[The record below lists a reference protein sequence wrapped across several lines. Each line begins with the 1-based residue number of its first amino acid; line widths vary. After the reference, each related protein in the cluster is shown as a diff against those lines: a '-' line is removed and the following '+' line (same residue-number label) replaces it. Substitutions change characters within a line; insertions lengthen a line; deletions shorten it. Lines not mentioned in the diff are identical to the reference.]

1 MIRHL
6 SIDIETYSSVSIRD
20 AGLYKYV
27 QSGDFK
33 VLLFAYSFD
42 GEYPKIIDLAQ
53 GEHIPLDVQIAL
65 FSPEVIKHAY
75 NAAFEWYCLS
85 KHFQVRAQEK
95 WLSQWRCTM
104 VHGLYCGMIGGLGK
118 VGEALG
124 LPADKQKDRIG
135 SSLIQ
140 KFCVPGK
147 TGKPVSPEQ
156 EPEKW
161 ALFKKYCIQ
170 DVVTEMEVERRLS
183 AFPIPDT
190 VQAEWEQ
197 DMRVNAAGVRLDM
210 DLAEGAVAFSDAETA
225 GLLAQAKAVTGLS
238 NPNSPAQLKAWIGD
252 NLGEVPSSLS
262 KAAVEELLDREDL
275 PPKVRAALELR
286 QKLGKTSVSKYKAM
300 LDCVCPD
307 GRIRGLLQFYGA
319 SRTGRWAGRLVQM
332 QNLPRNYIEELDYAR
347 DLVKTGRVDELS
359 LVFGNVPDT
368 LSQLIRT
375 AFIPAEGHRFVVAD
389 FSAIEARV
397 IAWLAGEQWR
407 MQAFADGED
416 IYCASASRIYGVPVV
431 KHGENGH
438 LRQKGKIAELACIA
452 EGQLVLTNHGLVP
465 IEQVTTDDLL
475 WDGGGWV
482 KHDGVIYKGERE
494 VITYEGLT
502 ATPDHLVWIR
512 GESRPVHFGTAAA
525 CGAHLVQSGNG
536 RHAVRLGEDHR
547 PGEKVEQNME
557 QVLRPDRMQELWVG
571 TVDDSGKPYT
581 RNIKRL
587 SAVLSAEADP
597 EMAGQEAHS
606 SKAKM
611 RKSKRRRVCKLRRP
625 RHSLSISKRYG
636 CGTISDRGVR
646 ASGSGNGDRPDRRQR
661 GLCSGQYPLCDAHE
675 KQSKQAH
682 NSSDRVRPALLA
694 IQLHSYYPEAVE
706 RYDAGGNHS
715 GCRGRSDGAPEVL
728 ETDLRTARV
737 YDIRNAG
744 EHHRFTVSGKL
755 VHNCGYGGSVGAMKA
770 MGGANLTDE
779 ELKQIVDD
787 WRKASPNIPRLWYR
801 LENAAMD
808 AIRTG
813 APVMANGLVFRYEGT
828 PEGLRFLTVQL
839 PSGRKLFY
847 CNPFFAPN
855 RFGNDSIHYYGVN
868 TGSWGELETYGGKLT
883 ENVVQAIARDC
894 LAFAMK
900 NIKAAGYRIV
910 MHIHDE
916 VILDVP
922 EERADLDTVCKLM
935 CQPIPWAEGLLLNA
949 DGFVGDYYKKD

>member
-1 MIRHL
+1 MIRRL

-42 GEYPKIIDLAQ
+42 GEHPKIIDLAQ
-53 GEHIPLDVQIAL
+53 GEQIPLDVQIAL
-65 FSPEVIKHAY
+65 FSPEYEKHAY

-85 KHFQVRAQEK
+85 KHFRVRAQEK

-104 VHGLYCGMIGGLGK
+104 VHGLYCGLIGGLGK

-124 LPADKQKDRIG
+124 LPADKQKDKIG

-147 TGKPVSPEQ
+147 NGKPVSPAQ

-161 ALFKKYCIQ
+161 TLFKKYCIQ
-170 DVVTEMEVERRLS
+170 DVVTEMEVERRLL
-183 AFPIPDT
+183 AFPVPDT

-347 DLVKTGRVDELS
+347 DLVRTGRVDELA

-407 MQAFADGED
+407 MDAFAKGED

-438 LRQKGKIAELACIA
+438 LRQKGKIAELA
-452 EGQLVLTNHGLVP
+452 
-465 IEQVTTDDLL
+465 
-475 WDGGGWV
+475 
-482 KHDGVIYKGERE
+482 
-494 VITYEGLT
+494 
-502 ATPDHLVWIR
+502 
-512 GESRPVHFGTAAA
+512 
-525 CGAHLVQSGNG
+525 
-536 RHAVRLGEDHR
+536 
-547 PGEKVEQNME
+547 
-557 QVLRPDRMQELWVG
+557 
-571 TVDDSGKPYT
+571 
-581 RNIKRL
+581 
-587 SAVLSAEADP
+587 
-597 EMAGQEAHS
+597 
-606 SKAKM
+606 
-611 RKSKRRRVCKLRRP
+611 
-625 RHSLSISKRYG
+625 
-636 CGTISDRGVR
+636 
-646 ASGSGNGDRPDRRQR
+646 
-661 GLCSGQYPLCDAHE
+661 
-675 KQSKQAH
+675 
-682 NSSDRVRPALLA
+682 
-694 IQLHSYYPEAVE
+694 
-706 RYDAGGNHS
+706 
-715 GCRGRSDGAPEVL
+715 
-728 ETDLRTARV
+728 
-737 YDIRNAG
+737 
-744 EHHRFTVSGKL
+744 
-755 VHNCGYGGSVGAMKA
+755 CGYGGSVGAMKA

-813 APVMANGLVFRYEGT
+813 APVMANGLIFRYEGT
-828 PEGLRFLTVQL
+828 PEGLRFLTIQL

-894 LAFAMK
+894 LAAAMK
-900 NIKAAGYRIV
+900 NIEAAGYQIV

-916 VILDVP
+916 VILDAP
-922 EERADLDTVCKLM
+922 ADRADLDTVCGLM

>member
-1 MIRHL
+1 MRHM
-6 SIDIETYSSVSIRD
+6 SIDIETYSSVNIKD

-42 GEYPKIIDLAQ
+42 GSIPVVVDLAQ
-53 GEHIPLDVQIAL
+53 GEHIPSEVRMAL
-65 FSPEVIKHAY
+65 FSDDVIKHAY

-85 KHFQVRAQEK
+85 KYFGVNEPK
-95 WLSQWRCTM
+95 YWLRQWRCTM

-124 LPADKQKDRIG
+124 LPEDKKKQKIG

-147 TGKPVSPEQ
+147 NGKPVSPAQ

-170 DVVTEMEVERRLS
+170 DVVTEMEVESRLS
-183 AFPIPDT
+183 AFPVPDT
-190 VQAEWEQ
+190 VQREWEQ
-197 DMRVNAAGVRLDM
+197 DMRVNLAGVRLDM
-210 DLAEGAVAFSDAETA
+210 DLAEGAVAFSAAETDD
-225 GLLAQAKAVTGLS
+225 LMLQAKAITGLS
-238 NPNSPAQLKAWIGD
+238 NPNSPAQLKRWIAD
-252 NLGEVPSSLS
+252 QIGEMPTSLS
-262 KAAVEELLDREDL
+262 KAAVEELLSREDL
-275 PPKVRAALELR
+275 PPKVGAILELR
-286 QKLGKTSVSKYKAM
+286 QKLGKTSVSKYRAM

-407 MQAFADGED
+407 MDAFVKGED

-438 LRQKGKIAELACIA
+438 LRQKGKIAELAC
-452 EGQLVLTNHGLVP
+452 
-465 IEQVTTDDLL
+465 
-475 WDGGGWV
+475 
-482 KHDGVIYKGERE
+482 
-494 VITYEGLT
+494 
-502 ATPDHLVWIR
+502 
-512 GESRPVHFGTAAA
+512 
-525 CGAHLVQSGNG
+525 
-536 RHAVRLGEDHR
+536 
-547 PGEKVEQNME
+547 
-557 QVLRPDRMQELWVG
+557 
-571 TVDDSGKPYT
+571 
-581 RNIKRL
+581 
-587 SAVLSAEADP
+587 
-597 EMAGQEAHS
+597 
-606 SKAKM
+606 
-611 RKSKRRRVCKLRRP
+611 
-625 RHSLSISKRYG
+625 
-636 CGTISDRGVR
+636 
-646 ASGSGNGDRPDRRQR
+646 
-661 GLCSGQYPLCDAHE
+661 
-675 KQSKQAH
+675 
-682 NSSDRVRPALLA
+682 
-694 IQLHSYYPEAVE
+694 
-706 RYDAGGNHS
+706 
-715 GCRGRSDGAPEVL
+715 
-728 ETDLRTARV
+728 
-737 YDIRNAG
+737 
-744 EHHRFTVSGKL
+744 
-755 VHNCGYGGSVGAMKA
+755 GYGGSVGAMRA
-770 MGGANLTDE
+770 MGGTNMSDE

-787 WRKASPNIPRLWYR
+787 WRKASPNIVRLWYR

-828 PEGLRFLTVQL
+828 PEGLQFLTIQL

-868 TGSWGELETYGGKLT
+868 TGNWGELETYSGKLT

-900 NIKAAGYRIV
+900 NIEAAGYRIV

-922 EERADLDTVCKLM
+922 EERADLGEVCRIM
-935 CQPIPWAEGLLLNA
+935 CQTAPWATGLLLNA

>member
-1 MIRHL
+1 MRHM
-6 SIDIETYSSVSIRD
+6 SIDIETYSSISIRD
-20 AGLYKYV
+20 AGLYRYV

-42 GEYPKIIDLAQ
+42 GEYPNIIDLAQ
-53 GEHIPLDVQIAL
+53 GEQIPLDVQTAL

-85 KHFQVRAQEK
+85 KHFQVKASEK

-135 SSLIQ
+135 GSLIQ

-147 TGKPVSPEQ
+147 NGKPVSPAQ

-210 DLAEGAVAFSDAETA
+210 DLAEGAVAFSDAETD

-332 QNLPRNYIEELDYAR
+332 QNLPRNYIEGLDYAR

-375 AFIPAEGHRFVVAD
+375 AFIPADGHKFVVAD

-407 MQAFADGED
+407 MQAFANGED

-438 LRQKGKIAELACIA
+438 LRQKGKVAELA
-452 EGQLVLTNHGLVP
+452 
-465 IEQVTTDDLL
+465 
-475 WDGGGWV
+475 
-482 KHDGVIYKGERE
+482 
-494 VITYEGLT
+494 
-502 ATPDHLVWIR
+502 
-512 GESRPVHFGTAAA
+512 
-525 CGAHLVQSGNG
+525 
-536 RHAVRLGEDHR
+536 
-547 PGEKVEQNME
+547 
-557 QVLRPDRMQELWVG
+557 
-571 TVDDSGKPYT
+571 
-581 RNIKRL
+581 
-587 SAVLSAEADP
+587 
-597 EMAGQEAHS
+597 
-606 SKAKM
+606 
-611 RKSKRRRVCKLRRP
+611 
-625 RHSLSISKRYG
+625 
-636 CGTISDRGVR
+636 
-646 ASGSGNGDRPDRRQR
+646 
-661 GLCSGQYPLCDAHE
+661 
-675 KQSKQAH
+675 
-682 NSSDRVRPALLA
+682 
-694 IQLHSYYPEAVE
+694 
-706 RYDAGGNHS
+706 
-715 GCRGRSDGAPEVL
+715 
-728 ETDLRTARV
+728 
-737 YDIRNAG
+737 
-744 EHHRFTVSGKL
+744 
-755 VHNCGYGGSVGAMKA
+755 CGYGGSVGAMKA

-787 WRKASPNIPRLWYR
+787 WRKASPNIVRLWYR
-801 LENAAMD
+801 LENTAMD

-813 APVMANGLVFRYEGT
+813 VPVMANGLVFRYEGT
-828 PEGLRFLTVQL
+828 PEGLRFLTIQL

-847 CNPFFAPN
+847 CNPFFGLN
-855 RFGNDSIHYYGVN
+855 RFGNESIHYYGAN
-868 TGSWGELETYGGKLT
+868 TGKWAELETYGGKLT

-894 LAFAMK
+894 LA
-900 NIKAAGYRIV
+900 ITLQRIEAAGYAIV

-916 VILDVP
+916 AILDVP
-922 EERADLDTVCKLM
+922 ADKADLDAVCEIM
-935 CQPIPWAEGLLLNA
+935 RQPIPWAPGLLLNA
-949 DGFVGDYYKKD
+949 AGFVGDYYKKD

>member
-1 MIRHL
+1 VIRHL

-95 WLSQWRCTM
+95 WLRQWRCTM

-118 VGEALG
+118 VGEAMG

-135 SSLIQ
+135 GSLIQ

-147 TGKPVSPEQ
+147 TGKPVSPAQ

-161 ALFKKYCIQ
+161 ALFKKYCVQ

-407 MQAFADGED
+407 MQAFANGED

-438 LRQKGKIAELACIA
+438 LRQKGKIAELA
-452 EGQLVLTNHGLVP
+452 
-465 IEQVTTDDLL
+465 
-475 WDGGGWV
+475 
-482 KHDGVIYKGERE
+482 
-494 VITYEGLT
+494 
-502 ATPDHLVWIR
+502 
-512 GESRPVHFGTAAA
+512 
-525 CGAHLVQSGNG
+525 
-536 RHAVRLGEDHR
+536 
-547 PGEKVEQNME
+547 
-557 QVLRPDRMQELWVG
+557 
-571 TVDDSGKPYT
+571 
-581 RNIKRL
+581 
-587 SAVLSAEADP
+587 
-597 EMAGQEAHS
+597 
-606 SKAKM
+606 
-611 RKSKRRRVCKLRRP
+611 
-625 RHSLSISKRYG
+625 
-636 CGTISDRGVR
+636 
-646 ASGSGNGDRPDRRQR
+646 
-661 GLCSGQYPLCDAHE
+661 
-675 KQSKQAH
+675 
-682 NSSDRVRPALLA
+682 
-694 IQLHSYYPEAVE
+694 
-706 RYDAGGNHS
+706 
-715 GCRGRSDGAPEVL
+715 
-728 ETDLRTARV
+728 
-737 YDIRNAG
+737 
-744 EHHRFTVSGKL
+744 
-755 VHNCGYGGSVGAMKA
+755 CGYGGSVGAMKA

-847 CNPFFAPN
+847 CNPFFGTN
-855 RFGNDSIHYYGVN
+855 RFGNESLHYYGAN
-868 TGSWGELETYGGKLT
+868 TGNWCELETYGGKIT

-894 LAFAMK
+894 LAAAMK
-900 NIKAAGYRIV
+900 NIEAAGYQIV

-916 VILDVP
+916 VILDAP
-922 EERADLDTVCKLM
+922 ADRADLDTVCKLM
-935 CQPIPWAEGLLLNA
+935 CQPIPWAAGLLLNA
-949 DGFVGDYYKKD
+949 DGFVGGYYKKD

>member
-1 MIRHL
+1 M
-6 SIDIETYSSVSIRD
+6 SIDIETYSSISIRD

-42 GEYPKIIDLAQ
+42 GEMPKIIDLAQ
-53 GEHIPLDVQIAL
+53 GEQIPLDVQIAL
-65 FSPEVIKHAY
+65 FSPEVVKHAY

-135 SSLIQ
+135 GSLIQ

-147 TGKPVSPEQ
+147 NGKPVSPAQ

-252 NLGEVPSSLS
+252 NLGEVPTSLS

-438 LRQKGKIAELACIA
+438 LRQKGKIAELAC
-452 EGQLVLTNHGLVP
+452 
-465 IEQVTTDDLL
+465 
-475 WDGGGWV
+475 
-482 KHDGVIYKGERE
+482 
-494 VITYEGLT
+494 
-502 ATPDHLVWIR
+502 
-512 GESRPVHFGTAAA
+512 
-525 CGAHLVQSGNG
+525 
-536 RHAVRLGEDHR
+536 
-547 PGEKVEQNME
+547 
-557 QVLRPDRMQELWVG
+557 
-571 TVDDSGKPYT
+571 
-581 RNIKRL
+581 
-587 SAVLSAEADP
+587 
-597 EMAGQEAHS
+597 
-606 SKAKM
+606 
-611 RKSKRRRVCKLRRP
+611 
-625 RHSLSISKRYG
+625 
-636 CGTISDRGVR
+636 
-646 ASGSGNGDRPDRRQR
+646 
-661 GLCSGQYPLCDAHE
+661 
-675 KQSKQAH
+675 
-682 NSSDRVRPALLA
+682 
-694 IQLHSYYPEAVE
+694 
-706 RYDAGGNHS
+706 
-715 GCRGRSDGAPEVL
+715 
-728 ETDLRTARV
+728 
-737 YDIRNAG
+737 
-744 EHHRFTVSGKL
+744 
-755 VHNCGYGGSVGAMKA
+755 GYGGSVGAMKA

-828 PEGLRFLTVQL
+828 PEGLRFLTIQL

-847 CNPFFAPN
+847 CNPFFGTN
-855 RFGNDSIHYYGVN
+855 RFGNESLHYYGAN
-868 TGSWGELETYGGKLT
+868 TGNWCELETYGGKIT

-894 LAFAMK
+894 LAAAMK
-900 NIKAAGYRIV
+900 NIEAAGYQIV

-916 VILDVP
+916 VILDAP
-922 EERADLDTVCKLM
+922 ADRADLDTVCKLM

>member
-1 MIRHL
+1 MRNM

-42 GEYPKIIDLAQ
+42 GEMPKIIDLAQ
-53 GEHIPLDVQIAL
+53 GEQISLDVQIAL

-104 VHGLYCGMIGGLGK
+104 VHGLYCGLIGGLGK

-124 LPADKQKDRIG
+124 LPADKQKDKIG

-147 TGKPVSPEQ
+147 NGKPVTPMQ

-161 ALFKKYCIQ
+161 QLFKKYCVQ

-183 AFPIPDT
+183 AFPVPDF

-197 DMRVNAAGVRLDM
+197 DMRVNLAGVRLDM
-210 DLAEGAVAFSDAETA
+210 DLAEGAKAYADAELA
-225 GLLAQAKAVTGLS
+225 GLKEQFTAITGV
-238 NPNSPAQLKAWIGD
+238 NPKSPVQVKAW
-252 NLGEVPSSLS
+252 LS
-262 KAAVEELLDREDL
+262 DQLAEEITSTNKATVEELLEREEL
-275 PPKVRAALELR
+275 PLKVRKALELKQR
-286 QKLGKTSVSKYKAM
+286 LGKTSVSKYTAM
-300 LDCVCPD
+300 LNCVCRD

-375 AFIPAEGHRFVVAD
+375 AFIPAERHRFVVAD

-407 MQAFADGED
+407 MDAFAKGED

-438 LRQKGKIAELACIA
+438 LRQKGKIAELAC
-452 EGQLVLTNHGLVP
+452 
-465 IEQVTTDDLL
+465 
-475 WDGGGWV
+475 
-482 KHDGVIYKGERE
+482 
-494 VITYEGLT
+494 
-502 ATPDHLVWIR
+502 
-512 GESRPVHFGTAAA
+512 
-525 CGAHLVQSGNG
+525 
-536 RHAVRLGEDHR
+536 
-547 PGEKVEQNME
+547 
-557 QVLRPDRMQELWVG
+557 
-571 TVDDSGKPYT
+571 
-581 RNIKRL
+581 
-587 SAVLSAEADP
+587 
-597 EMAGQEAHS
+597 
-606 SKAKM
+606 
-611 RKSKRRRVCKLRRP
+611 
-625 RHSLSISKRYG
+625 
-636 CGTISDRGVR
+636 
-646 ASGSGNGDRPDRRQR
+646 
-661 GLCSGQYPLCDAHE
+661 
-675 KQSKQAH
+675 
-682 NSSDRVRPALLA
+682 
-694 IQLHSYYPEAVE
+694 
-706 RYDAGGNHS
+706 
-715 GCRGRSDGAPEVL
+715 
-728 ETDLRTARV
+728 
-737 YDIRNAG
+737 
-744 EHHRFTVSGKL
+744 
-755 VHNCGYGGSVGAMKA
+755 GYGGSVGAMKA

-787 WRKASPNIPRLWYR
+787 WRRASPHIVRLWYQIQD
-801 LENAAMD
+801 AAMETL
-808 AIRTG
+808 RTG
-813 APVMANGLVFRYEGT
+813 QATSTHGLIFRYEGT
-828 PEGLRFLTVQL
+828 AEGLRFLTIQL

-847 CNPFFAPN
+847 ANPFFGLD
-855 RFGNDSIHYYGVN
+855 RFGKDNIHYYGVN
-868 TGSWGELETYGGKLT
+868 TSNWKELDTWGGKLT

-894 LAFAMK
+894 LAVAMK
-900 NIKAAGYRIV
+900 NIEAAGYQIV

-922 EERADLDTVCKLM
+922 VERADLDVVCKLM

>member
-1 MIRHL
+1 M

-27 QSGDFK
+27 QSGDFQ

-42 GEYPKIIDLAQ
+42 GEEPKIVDLGQ

-65 FSPEVIKHAY
+65 FSPEVVKHAY

-85 KHFQVRAQEK
+85 KHFQVRSQEK

-104 VHGLYCGMIGGLGK
+104 VHGLYCGLIGGLGK

-124 LPADKQKDRIG
+124 LPKDKQKDKIG

-147 TGKPVSPEQ
+147 NGKPVSPAQ

-161 ALFKKYCIQ
+161 QLFKQYCIQ

-183 AFPIPDT
+183 TLPVPDQ

-225 GLLAQAKAVTGLS
+225 ALLAQAKAVTGLK
-238 NPNSPAQLKAWIGD
+238 NPNSPAQLKTWLGD
-252 NLGEVPSSLS
+252 NLGEVPASLS
-262 KAAVEELLDREDL
+262 KAAVEELLERNDL
-275 PPKVRAALELR
+275 PPKVRKALELR

-332 QNLPRNYIEELDYAR
+332 QNLPRNYIPELDFAR
-347 DLVKTGRVDELS
+347 ELVKTGRVDELS

-375 AFIPAEGHRFVVAD
+375 AFIPAEGHKFVVAD

-397 IAWLAGEQWR
+397 IAWLAGETWR
-407 MQAFADGED
+407 MQAFAKGED
-416 IYCASASRIYGVPVV
+416 IYCASASHIFGVPVV

-438 LRQKGKIAELACIA
+438 LRQKGKIAELAC
-452 EGQLVLTNHGLVP
+452 
-465 IEQVTTDDLL
+465 
-475 WDGGGWV
+475 
-482 KHDGVIYKGERE
+482 
-494 VITYEGLT
+494 
-502 ATPDHLVWIR
+502 
-512 GESRPVHFGTAAA
+512 
-525 CGAHLVQSGNG
+525 
-536 RHAVRLGEDHR
+536 
-547 PGEKVEQNME
+547 
-557 QVLRPDRMQELWVG
+557 
-571 TVDDSGKPYT
+571 
-581 RNIKRL
+581 
-587 SAVLSAEADP
+587 
-597 EMAGQEAHS
+597 
-606 SKAKM
+606 
-611 RKSKRRRVCKLRRP
+611 
-625 RHSLSISKRYG
+625 
-636 CGTISDRGVR
+636 
-646 ASGSGNGDRPDRRQR
+646 
-661 GLCSGQYPLCDAHE
+661 
-675 KQSKQAH
+675 
-682 NSSDRVRPALLA
+682 
-694 IQLHSYYPEAVE
+694 
-706 RYDAGGNHS
+706 
-715 GCRGRSDGAPEVL
+715 
-728 ETDLRTARV
+728 
-737 YDIRNAG
+737 
-744 EHHRFTVSGKL
+744 
-755 VHNCGYGGSVGAMKA
+755 GYGGSVGAMKA
-770 MGGANLTDE
+770 MGGSELPDA

-787 WRKASPNIPRLWYR
+787 WRKASPHIVRLWYQ
-801 LENAAMD
+801 LENAAME
-808 AIRTG
+808 AVRSGRPIG
-813 APVMANGLVFRYEGT
+813 AAGLVFRHEQT
-828 PEGLRFLTVQL
+828 PEGLRFLTIQL

-847 CNPFFAPN
+847 CNPFFGLN
-855 RFGNDSIHYYGVN
+855 RFGNESIHYYGVR
-868 TGSWGELETYGGKLT
+868 TGNWVELETYSGKLT

-894 LAFAMK
+894 LAVAMK
-900 NIKAAGYRIV
+900 NIEAAGYQIV

-922 EERADLDTVCKLM
+922 AERADLDTVCKLM

-949 DGFVGDYYKKD
+949 DGFVGDYYKKE

>member
-1 MIRHL
+1 MIRRL

-42 GEYPKIIDLAQ
+42 GEHPKIIDLAQ
-53 GEHIPLDVQIAL
+53 GEQIPLDVQIAL
-65 FSPEVIKHAY
+65 FSPEYEKHAY

-85 KHFQVRAQEK
+85 KHFRVRAQEK

-104 VHGLYCGMIGGLGK
+104 VHGLYCGLIGGLGK

-124 LPADKQKDRIG
+124 LPADKQKDKIG

-147 TGKPVSPEQ
+147 NGKPVSPAQ

-183 AFPIPDT
+183 AFPVPDT

-347 DLVKTGRVDELS
+347 DLVRTGRVDELA

-407 MQAFADGED
+407 MNAFAKGED
-416 IYCASASRIYGVPVV
+416 IYCASASRIYGVPVI

-438 LRQKGKIAELACIA
+438 LRQKGKIAELA
-452 EGQLVLTNHGLVP
+452 
-465 IEQVTTDDLL
+465 
-475 WDGGGWV
+475 
-482 KHDGVIYKGERE
+482 
-494 VITYEGLT
+494 
-502 ATPDHLVWIR
+502 
-512 GESRPVHFGTAAA
+512 
-525 CGAHLVQSGNG
+525 
-536 RHAVRLGEDHR
+536 
-547 PGEKVEQNME
+547 
-557 QVLRPDRMQELWVG
+557 
-571 TVDDSGKPYT
+571 
-581 RNIKRL
+581 
-587 SAVLSAEADP
+587 
-597 EMAGQEAHS
+597 
-606 SKAKM
+606 
-611 RKSKRRRVCKLRRP
+611 
-625 RHSLSISKRYG
+625 
-636 CGTISDRGVR
+636 
-646 ASGSGNGDRPDRRQR
+646 
-661 GLCSGQYPLCDAHE
+661 
-675 KQSKQAH
+675 
-682 NSSDRVRPALLA
+682 
-694 IQLHSYYPEAVE
+694 
-706 RYDAGGNHS
+706 
-715 GCRGRSDGAPEVL
+715 
-728 ETDLRTARV
+728 
-737 YDIRNAG
+737 
-744 EHHRFTVSGKL
+744 
-755 VHNCGYGGSVGAMKA
+755 CGYGGSVGAMKA

-813 APVMANGLVFRYEGT
+813 APVMANGLIFRYEGT
-828 PEGLRFLTVQL
+828 PAGLRFLTIQL

-847 CNPFFAPN
+847 ANPFFAPN

-894 LAFAMK
+894 LAAAMK
-900 NIKAAGYRIV
+900 NIEAAGYQIV

-916 VILDVP
+916 VILDAP
-922 EERADLDTVCKLM
+922 ADRADLDTVCGLM

>member
-147 TGKPVSPEQ
+147 TGKPVSPAQ

-407 MQAFADGED
+407 MQAFANGED

-438 LRQKGKIAELACIA
+438 LRQKGKIAELA
-452 EGQLVLTNHGLVP
+452 
-465 IEQVTTDDLL
+465 
-475 WDGGGWV
+475 
-482 KHDGVIYKGERE
+482 
-494 VITYEGLT
+494 
-502 ATPDHLVWIR
+502 
-512 GESRPVHFGTAAA
+512 
-525 CGAHLVQSGNG
+525 
-536 RHAVRLGEDHR
+536 
-547 PGEKVEQNME
+547 
-557 QVLRPDRMQELWVG
+557 
-571 TVDDSGKPYT
+571 
-581 RNIKRL
+581 
-587 SAVLSAEADP
+587 
-597 EMAGQEAHS
+597 
-606 SKAKM
+606 
-611 RKSKRRRVCKLRRP
+611 
-625 RHSLSISKRYG
+625 
-636 CGTISDRGVR
+636 
-646 ASGSGNGDRPDRRQR
+646 
-661 GLCSGQYPLCDAHE
+661 
-675 KQSKQAH
+675 
-682 NSSDRVRPALLA
+682 
-694 IQLHSYYPEAVE
+694 
-706 RYDAGGNHS
+706 
-715 GCRGRSDGAPEVL
+715 
-728 ETDLRTARV
+728 
-737 YDIRNAG
+737 
-744 EHHRFTVSGKL
+744 
-755 VHNCGYGGSVGAMKA
+755 CGYGGSVGAMKA

-828 PEGLRFLTVQL
+828 PEGLRFLTIQL

-847 CNPFFAPN
+847 CNPFFGTN
-855 RFGNDSIHYYGVN
+855 RFGNESLHYYGAN
-868 TGSWGELETYGGKLT
+868 TGNWCELETYGGKIT

-894 LAFAMK
+894 LAAAMK
-900 NIKAAGYRIV
+900 NIEAAGYQIV

-922 EERADLDTVCKLM
+922 AERADLDAVCKIM
-935 CQPIPWAEGLLLNA
+935 CQTPPWAEGLLLNA
-949 DGFVGDYYKKD
+949 DGFVGAYYKKD

>member
-135 SSLIQ
+135 GSLIQ

-147 TGKPVSPEQ
+147 TGKPVSPAQ

-300 LDCVCPD
+300 LACVCPD

-407 MQAFADGED
+407 MQAFANGED

-438 LRQKGKIAELACIA
+438 LRQKGKIAELA
-452 EGQLVLTNHGLVP
+452 
-465 IEQVTTDDLL
+465 
-475 WDGGGWV
+475 
-482 KHDGVIYKGERE
+482 
-494 VITYEGLT
+494 
-502 ATPDHLVWIR
+502 
-512 GESRPVHFGTAAA
+512 
-525 CGAHLVQSGNG
+525 
-536 RHAVRLGEDHR
+536 
-547 PGEKVEQNME
+547 
-557 QVLRPDRMQELWVG
+557 
-571 TVDDSGKPYT
+571 
-581 RNIKRL
+581 
-587 SAVLSAEADP
+587 
-597 EMAGQEAHS
+597 
-606 SKAKM
+606 
-611 RKSKRRRVCKLRRP
+611 
-625 RHSLSISKRYG
+625 
-636 CGTISDRGVR
+636 
-646 ASGSGNGDRPDRRQR
+646 
-661 GLCSGQYPLCDAHE
+661 
-675 KQSKQAH
+675 
-682 NSSDRVRPALLA
+682 
-694 IQLHSYYPEAVE
+694 
-706 RYDAGGNHS
+706 
-715 GCRGRSDGAPEVL
+715 
-728 ETDLRTARV
+728 
-737 YDIRNAG
+737 
-744 EHHRFTVSGKL
+744 
-755 VHNCGYGGSVGAMKA
+755 CGYGGSVGAMKA

-828 PEGLRFLTVQL
+828 PEGLRFLTIQL

-847 CNPFFAPN
+847 CNPFFGTN
-855 RFGNDSIHYYGVN
+855 RFGNESLHYYGAN
-868 TGSWGELETYGGKLT
+868 TGNWCELETYGGKIT

-894 LAFAMK
+894 LAAAMK
-900 NIKAAGYRIV
+900 NIEAAGYQIV

-916 VILDVP
+916 VILDAP
-922 EERADLDTVCKLM
+922 ADRADLDTVCKLM

>member
-1 MIRHL
+1 M
-6 SIDIETYSSVSIRD
+6 SIDIETYSSVNIKD
-20 AGLYKYV
+20 AGLYRYV

-53 GEHIPLDVQIAL
+53 GEQIPLDVQIAL
-65 FSPEVIKHAY
+65 FSPDVIKHAY

-95 WLSQWRCTM
+95 WLCQWRCTM
-104 VHGLYCGMIGGLGK
+104 VHGLYCGLIGGLGK
-118 VGEALG
+118 IGEALG

-147 TGKPVSPEQ
+147 NGKPVTPAQ

-161 ALFKKYCIQ
+161 ALFKKYCVQ

-197 DMRVNAAGVRLDM
+197 DMRINATGVRLDM
-210 DLAEGAVAFSDAETA
+210 DLAEGAKAYADAELE
-225 GLLAQAKAVTGLS
+225 GLKTQFQALTGV
-238 NPNSPAQLKAWIGD
+238 NPKSPAQVKAWLSD
-252 NLGEVPSSLS
+252 QLGEEISSTN
-262 KAAVEELLDREDL
+262 KATVEELLEREDL
-275 PPKVRAALELR
+275 PLKVRKALELR
-286 QKLGKTSVSKYKAM
+286 QRLGKTSVSKYKAM
-300 LDCVCPD
+300 LKCVCPD

-347 DLVKTGRVDELS
+347 DLVKTGRVEELA

-407 MQAFADGED
+407 MQAFANGED

-438 LRQKGKIAELACIA
+438 LRQKGKIAELAC
-452 EGQLVLTNHGLVP
+452 
-465 IEQVTTDDLL
+465 
-475 WDGGGWV
+475 
-482 KHDGVIYKGERE
+482 
-494 VITYEGLT
+494 
-502 ATPDHLVWIR
+502 
-512 GESRPVHFGTAAA
+512 
-525 CGAHLVQSGNG
+525 
-536 RHAVRLGEDHR
+536 
-547 PGEKVEQNME
+547 
-557 QVLRPDRMQELWVG
+557 
-571 TVDDSGKPYT
+571 
-581 RNIKRL
+581 
-587 SAVLSAEADP
+587 
-597 EMAGQEAHS
+597 
-606 SKAKM
+606 
-611 RKSKRRRVCKLRRP
+611 
-625 RHSLSISKRYG
+625 
-636 CGTISDRGVR
+636 
-646 ASGSGNGDRPDRRQR
+646 
-661 GLCSGQYPLCDAHE
+661 
-675 KQSKQAH
+675 
-682 NSSDRVRPALLA
+682 
-694 IQLHSYYPEAVE
+694 
-706 RYDAGGNHS
+706 
-715 GCRGRSDGAPEVL
+715 
-728 ETDLRTARV
+728 
-737 YDIRNAG
+737 
-744 EHHRFTVSGKL
+744 
-755 VHNCGYGGSVGAMKA
+755 GYGGSVGAMKA

-787 WRKASPNIPRLWYR
+787 WRKASPNIVRLWYQ
-801 LENAAMD
+801 LEQAAMD

-813 APVMANGLVFRYEGT
+813 QAVGAHGLFFRYELAETAPTFAEGIGRQMPAGAPRT
-828 PEGLRFLTVQL
+828 EGLRFLTIRL

-847 CNPFFAPN
+847 CNPFFGLN
-855 RFGNDSIHYYGVN
+855 RFGNESLHYWGAN
-868 TGSWGELETYGGKLT
+868 TGNWRELETYGGKIT

-894 LAFAMK
+894 LAAAMK
-900 NIKAAGYRIV
+900 NIEAAGYQIV

-916 VILDVP
+916 VILDAP
-922 EERADLDTVCKLM
+922 ADRADLDTVCKLM
-935 CQPIPWAEGLLLNA
+935 CQPIPWAAGLLLNA

>member
-1 MIRHL
+1 MRHM

-42 GEYPKIIDLAQ
+42 GEVPKIVDLEQ

-65 FSPEVIKHAY
+65 FSPEVVKHAY

-95 WLSQWRCTM
+95 WLNQWRCTM

-135 SSLIQ
+135 GSLIQ

-147 TGKPVSPEQ
+147 NGKPVSPAQ

-183 AFPIPDT
+183 AFPVPDF

-210 DLAEGAVAFSDAETA
+210 DLAEGAIAFSDAETA
-225 GLLAQAKAVTGLS
+225 DLIAQAKALTGLS
-238 NPNSPAQLKAWIGD
+238 NPNSPAQLKSWIGD
-252 NLGEVPSSLS
+252 NLGEIPTSLS
-262 KAAVEELLDREDL
+262 KAAVEELLEREDL
-275 PPKVRAALELR
+275 PPKVKAVLELR

-300 LDCVCPD
+300 IDCVCQD

-332 QNLPRNYIEELDYAR
+332 QNLPRNYIAELDYAR
-347 DLVKTGRVDELS
+347 DLVKTRRVQELS
-359 LVFGNVPDT
+359 FVFGNVPDT

-397 IAWLAGEQWR
+397 IAWLAGETWR
-407 MQAFADGED
+407 MQAFAKGED
-416 IYCASASRIYGVPVV
+416 IYCASASHIFGVPVV

-452 EGQLVLTNHGLVP
+452 EGQLVLTNHGLIP
-465 IEQVTTDDLL
+465 IENVRTYDML
-475 WDGGGWV
+475 WDGENWV
-482 KHDGVIYKGERE
+482 HHDGVIYKGRRR

-502 ATPDHLVWIR
+502 ATPDHLVWVD
-512 GESRPVHFGTAAA
+512 GESEPIQFGAAAA

-536 RHAVRLGEDHR
+536 GKAVRLGKDHK
-547 PGEKVEQNME
+547 PGEKVERDVE
-557 QVLRPDRMQELWVG
+557 SVLRPYRMHELWFCK
-571 TVDDSGKPYT
+571 VDASGKPDT
-581 RNIKRL
+581 GTLQRL
-587 SAVLSAEADP
+587 PEVLPTFTNPKMAE
-597 EMAGQEAHS
+597 QETHGR
-606 SKAKM
+606 KAKV
-611 RKSKRRRVCKLRRP
+611 RKCKRSRVLKLRKK
-625 RHSLSISKRYG
+625 RHKIQV
-636 CGTISDRGVR
+636 SDRN
-646 ASGSGNGDRPDRRQR
+646 GSWVVFDQNIRIAGSVDGNRQDRRQR
-661 GLCSGQYPLCDAHE
+661 GLCTWEYPICDSHG

-682 NSSDRVRPALLA
+682 NGSDRVRPAVLALL
-694 IQLHSYYPEAVE
+694 LPDCYSEAVE
-706 RYDAGGNHS
+706 RLNERRNHS
-715 GCRGRSDGAPEVL
+715 GRGGRSDGAPEML
-728 ETDLRTARV
+728 EADFREARV

-755 VHNCGYGGSVGAMKA
+755 VHNCGYGGSVSAMKA
-770 MGGANLTDE
+770 MGGSELPDA

-787 WRKASPNIPRLWYR
+787 WRRASPHIVRLWYQ

-808 AIRTG
+808 TIRTG
-813 APVMANGLVFRYEGT
+813 RPLGAAGLIFRHEQT
-828 PEGLRFLTVQL
+828 PEGLRFLTIRI

-855 RFGNDSIHYYGVN
+855 RFGNESIHYYGVR
-868 TGSWGELETYGGKLT
+868 TGNWAELETYGGKLT

-894 LAFAMK
+894 LAVAMK
-900 NIKAAGYRIV
+900 NIEAAGYQIV

-916 VILDVP
+916 VILDAP
-922 EERADLDTVCKLM
+922 ADRADLDTVCKLM

>member
-1 MIRHL
+1 MQHM
-6 SIDIETYSSVSIRD
+6 SIDIETYSSVNIKD
-20 AGLYKYV
+20 AGLYRYV

-42 GEYPKIIDLAQ
+42 GEHPKIIDLAQ
-53 GEHIPLDVQIAL
+53 GEQIPLDVQIAL

-95 WLSQWRCTM
+95 WLCQWRCTM
-104 VHGLYCGMIGGLGK
+104 VHGLYCGLIGGLGK
-118 VGEALG
+118 IGEALG

-147 TGKPVSPEQ
+147 NGKPVSPAQ

-161 ALFKKYCIQ
+161 ALFKKYCMQ
-170 DVVTEMEVERRLS
+170 DVVTEMEVEHRLS

-197 DMRVNAAGVRLDM
+197 DMRINATGVRLDM
-210 DLAEGAVAFSDAETA
+210 DLAEGAKAYADAELE
-225 GLLAQAKAVTGLS
+225 GLKTQFQALS
-238 NPNSPAQLKAWIGD
+238 GVNPKSPAQVKAWLTEQ
-252 NLGEVPSSLS
+252 LGEEISSTN
-262 KAAVEELLDREDL
+262 KATVEELLEREDL
-275 PPKVRAALELR
+275 PLKVRKALELR
-286 QKLGKTSVSKYKAM
+286 QRLGKTSVSKYKAM
-300 LDCVCPD
+300 LECVCPD

-347 DLVKTGRVDELS
+347 DLVKTGRVEELA

-407 MQAFADGED
+407 MQAFANGED

-438 LRQKGKIAELACIA
+438 LRQKGKIAELAC
-452 EGQLVLTNHGLVP
+452 
-465 IEQVTTDDLL
+465 
-475 WDGGGWV
+475 
-482 KHDGVIYKGERE
+482 
-494 VITYEGLT
+494 
-502 ATPDHLVWIR
+502 
-512 GESRPVHFGTAAA
+512 
-525 CGAHLVQSGNG
+525 
-536 RHAVRLGEDHR
+536 
-547 PGEKVEQNME
+547 
-557 QVLRPDRMQELWVG
+557 
-571 TVDDSGKPYT
+571 
-581 RNIKRL
+581 
-587 SAVLSAEADP
+587 
-597 EMAGQEAHS
+597 
-606 SKAKM
+606 
-611 RKSKRRRVCKLRRP
+611 
-625 RHSLSISKRYG
+625 
-636 CGTISDRGVR
+636 
-646 ASGSGNGDRPDRRQR
+646 
-661 GLCSGQYPLCDAHE
+661 
-675 KQSKQAH
+675 
-682 NSSDRVRPALLA
+682 
-694 IQLHSYYPEAVE
+694 
-706 RYDAGGNHS
+706 
-715 GCRGRSDGAPEVL
+715 
-728 ETDLRTARV
+728 
-737 YDIRNAG
+737 
-744 EHHRFTVSGKL
+744 
-755 VHNCGYGGSVGAMKA
+755 GYGGSVGAMKA

-787 WRKASPNIPRLWYR
+787 WRKASPNIVRLWYQ
-801 LENAAMD
+801 LEQAAMD

-813 APVMANGLVFRYEGT
+813 PAVGAHGLFFRYELAETAPTFAEGIGRQMPAGAPRT
-828 PEGLRFLTVQL
+828 EGLRFLTIRL

-847 CNPFFAPN
+847 CNPFFGLN
-855 RFGNDSIHYYGVN
+855 RFGNESLHYWGAN
-868 TGSWGELETYGGKLT
+868 TGNWRELETYGGKIT

-894 LAFAMK
+894 LAAAMK
-900 NIKAAGYRIV
+900 NIEAAGYQIV

-916 VILDVP
+916 VILDAP
-922 EERADLDTVCKLM
+922 ADRADLDTVCKLM
-935 CQPIPWAEGLLLNA
+935 CQPIPWAAGLLLNA

>member
-1 MIRHL
+1 MRHM
-6 SIDIETYSSVSIRD
+6 SIDIETYSSVNIKD

-33 VLLFAYSFD
+33 VLLFAYSFG
-42 GEYPKIIDLAQ
+42 GEPPRAGVAQCAEGAKGNGVHVVDLAQ
-53 GEHIPLDVQIAL
+53 GEQIPLDIQIAL

-104 VHGLYCGMIGGLGK
+104 VHGLYCGMIGGLAK
-118 VGEALG
+118 IGEALG
-124 LPADKQKDRIG
+124 LPADKQKDKIG
-135 SSLIQ
+135 GSLIQ

-147 TGKPVSPEQ
+147 TGKPVSPAQ

-161 ALFKKYCIQ
+161 ALFKKYCVQ

-183 AFPIPDT
+183 AFPVPDF
-190 VQAEWEQ
+190 VQKEWEQ

-210 DLAEGAVAFSDAETA
+210 DLAEGAVAFSDAETV

-332 QNLPRNYIEELDYAR
+332 QNLPRNYIAELDYAR

-397 IAWLAGEQWR
+397 IAWLAGEDWR
-407 MQAFADGED
+407 MEVFRTHGK
-416 IYCASASRIYGVPVV
+416 IYEASASAMFGVPIE
-431 KHGENGH
+431 KIKKGNPEYA
-438 LRQKGKIAELACIA
+438 LRAKGKVAELALGYNGAAGALINMGA
-452 EGQLVLTNHGLVP
+452 L
-465 IEQVTTDDLL
+465 
-475 WDGGGWV
+475 
-482 KHDGVIYKGERE
+482 KM
-494 VITYEGLT
+494 GLT
-502 ATPDHLVWIR
+502 EEELPDIVRRWRQANPNI
-512 GESRPVHFGTAAA
+512 
-525 CGAHLVQSGNG
+525 
-536 RHAVRLGEDHR
+536 VRL
-547 PGEKVEQNME
+547 
-557 QVLRPDRMQELWVG
+557 W
-571 TVDDSGKPYT
+571 
-581 RNIKRL
+581 
-587 SAVLSAEADP
+587 
-597 EMAGQEAHS
+597 
-606 SKAKM
+606 
-611 RKSKRRRVCKLRRP
+611 
-625 RHSLSISKRYG
+625 HSLE
-636 CGTISDRGVR
+636 D
-646 ASGSGNGDRPDRRQR
+646 
-661 GLCSGQYPLCDAHE
+661 
-675 KQSKQAH
+675 
-682 NSSDRVRPALLA
+682 
-694 IQLHSYYPEAVE
+694 
-706 RYDAGGNHS
+706 
-715 GCRGRSDGAPEVL
+715 
-728 ETDLRTARV
+728 
-737 YDIRNAG
+737 
-744 EHHRFTVSGKL
+744 
-755 VHNCGYGGSVGAMKA
+755 
-770 MGGANLTDE
+770 
-779 ELKQIVDD
+779 
-787 WRKASPNIPRLWYR
+787 
-801 LENAAMD
+801 AAMQ

-813 APVMANGLVFRYEGT
+813 HPVGVKNLIFRYEGDYS
-828 PEGLRFLTVQL
+828 GDLRFLTIEL

-847 CNPFFAPN
+847 ANPFFGLN

-894 LAFAMK
+894 LAFALK
-900 NIKAAGYRIV
+900 NIEAAGYRIV

-935 CQPIPWAEGLLLNA
+935 CKMPKWAEGLLLTA
-949 DGFVGDYYKKD
+949 DGFVGNYYKKD

>member
-1 MIRHL
+1 MRHM
-6 SIDIETYSSVSIRD
+6 SIDIETYSSVNIKD

-53 GEHIPLDVQIAL
+53 GEQIPLDVQIAL
-65 FSPEVIKHAY
+65 FSPDVIKHAY

-95 WLSQWRCTM
+95 WLCQWRCTM
-104 VHGLYCGMIGGLGK
+104 VHGLYCGLIGGLGK
-118 VGEALG
+118 IGEALG

-147 TGKPVSPEQ
+147 TGKPVSPAQ

-161 ALFKKYCIQ
+161 HLFKQYCVQ
-170 DVVTEMEVERRLS
+170 DVVTEMAVEQRLA
-183 AFPIPDT
+183 AFPVPDF
-190 VQAEWEQ
+190 VQREWEQ
-197 DMRVNAAGVRLDM
+197 DMRVNATGVRLDM
-210 DLAEGAVAFSDAETA
+210 DLAEGAVAFSDAETD
-225 GLLAQAKAVTGLS
+225 GLLAQAQAVTGLK
-238 NPNSPAQLKAWIGD
+238 NPNSPAQLKRWLSD
-252 NLGEVPSSLS
+252 QLGEEITSLS
-262 KAAVEELLDREDL
+262 KAAVEELLEREDL
-275 PPKVRAALELR
+275 PLKVRKALELR
-286 QKLGKTSVSKYKAM
+286 QRLGKTSVSKYKAM
-300 LDCVCPD
+300 LECVCPD

-347 DLVKTGRVDELS
+347 ELVKTGRVEELA
-359 LVFGNVPDT
+359 LVFGNVPGI

-407 MQAFADGED
+407 MQAFANGED

-438 LRQKGKIAELACIA
+438 LRQKGKIAELAC
-452 EGQLVLTNHGLVP
+452 G
-465 IEQVTTDDLL
+465 
-475 WDGGGWV
+475 
-482 KHDGVIYKGERE
+482 
-494 VITYEGLT
+494 YE
-502 ATPDHLVWIR
+502 
-512 GESRPVHFGTAAA
+512 
-525 CGAHLVQSGNG
+525 
-536 RHAVRLGEDHR
+536 
-547 PGEKVEQNME
+547 
-557 QVLRPDRMQELWVG
+557 
-571 TVDDSGKPYT
+571 
-581 RNIKRL
+581 
-587 SAVLSAEADP
+587 
-597 EMAGQEAHS
+597 
-606 SKAKM
+606 
-611 RKSKRRRVCKLRRP
+611 
-625 RHSLSISKRYG
+625 
-636 CGTISDRGVR
+636 
-646 ASGSGNGDRPDRRQR
+646 
-661 GLCSGQYPLCDAHE
+661 
-675 KQSKQAH
+675 
-682 NSSDRVRPALLA
+682 
-694 IQLHSYYPEAVE
+694 
-706 RYDAGGNHS
+706 
-715 GCRGRSDGAPEVL
+715 
-728 ETDLRTARV
+728 
-737 YDIRNAG
+737 
-744 EHHRFTVSGKL
+744 
-755 VHNCGYGGSVGAMKA
+755 GSVGAMKA

-787 WRKASPNIPRLWYR
+787 WRKASPNIVRLWYR

-813 APVMANGLVFRYEGT
+813 VPVMANGLVFRYEGT
-828 PEGLRFLTVQL
+828 AEGLRFLTIQL

-847 CNPFFAPN
+847 CNPFFGTN
-855 RFGNDSIHYYGVN
+855 RFGNESLHYYGAN
-868 TGSWGELETYGGKLT
+868 TGNWCELETYGGKLT

-900 NIKAAGYRIV
+900 NIEAAGYRIV

-922 EERADLDTVCKLM
+922 EERADLDTVCRIM
-935 CQPIPWAEGLLLNA
+935 CQTAPWAEGLLLNA
-949 DGFVGDYYKKD
+949 DGFVGGYYKKD